1 MTARRDLKGFT
12 LVELLVV
19 TGLMAS
25 LLGLLVAVGRP
36 NVKSTVR
43 RTAQDFAGSC
53 LATQSQALGKP
64 QGAGVVV
71 VPNTVSSRMGT
82 TVHDAGMQPLITG
95 NVSGWPPADPRK
107 PDVSVAVAADPCSIR
122 DQAILSNAFKVR
134 FQAASGDVIS
144 PWFSYSSGTA
154 SFRNATGQT
163 LQNTIWPK
171 GSSGLQAA
179 LAQYPSAGTLLL
191 AMPKQV
197 AIDLKYSGVG
207 ETQDASH
214 GYGSFD
220 GLGTIAIS
228 FDDVGRLS
236 EVMRKVQEPRTSS
249 DQPIVAAET
258 VYLLFAARSDIEQN
272 SSLSNDTSIWVAINP
287 LSGRTTL
294 ATNVPQSAT
303 DAAALKAARAKAREG
318 SALK

>member
-53 LATQSQALGKP
+53 LATQSRALGNP
-64 QGAGVVV
+64 QGAGVMV
-71 VPNTVSSRMGT
+71 VPAAGSSRVGT
-82 TVHDAGMQPLITG
+82 TVVDAVMQPLTTG
-95 NVSGWPPADPRK
+95 NVSGWPPADPRQTSAL
-107 PDVSVAVAADPCSIR
+107 VSVSSVDPTIVA
-122 DQAILSNAFKVR
+122 NAFKVR
-134 FQAASGDVIS
+134 FQTLSGDVIS
-144 PWFSYSSGTA
+144 PWYSYSTGTA
-154 SFRNATGQT
+154 SFRTATGQT
-163 LQNTIWPK
+163 QQNTIWPK
-171 GSSGLQAA
+171 GGSGLQAS
-179 LAQYPSAGTLLL
+179 LAQYPSAGASIL
-191 AMPKQV
+191 ALPKQV
-197 AIDLKYSGVG
+197 AIDLEYSGVG
-207 ETQDASH
+207 ETTTASH
-214 GYGSFD
+214 GYGRFN
-220 GLGTIAIS
+220 GLGTVAIS

-236 EVMRKVQEPRTSS
+236 EVMRNVQASPSPIG
-249 DQPIVAAET
+249 QPIVAAET

-294 ATNVPQSAT
+294 AANVPQSAT

>member
-43 RTAQDFAGSC
+43 RAAQDFAGSC

-134 FQAASGDVIS
+134 FQ
-144 PWFSYSSGTA
+144 
-154 SFRNATGQT
+154 T
-163 LQNTIWPK
+163 LQNAIWPK